1 MTPGTHAP
9 QAQFSPSEENY
20 LKVVYGLREWDP
32 AKITTGRLAAKLG
45 VSPASATTMVAKL
58 VSRGLLKHPPYGTVS
73 LTEPG
78 REAALK
84 IVRRHRLIETFLVA
98 QLGYTWDE
106 VHDEAEILEHTVSER
121 FINRIDTLLG
131 HPESD
136 PHGDPI
142 PTADGDSRL
151 PDATRLDRAPR
162 ATAVVVRI
170 SDVDPS
176 VLRTC
181 AAKGIVP
188 GATVDTRGHGLTD
201 DDAAAV
207 WVAPSVDAADA

>member
-1 MTPGTHAP
+1 MSPGTHAP
-9 QAQFSPSEENY
+9 DAEFSPSEENY

-32 AKITTGRLAAKLG
+32 QKVTTGRLAAKLA
-45 VSPASATTMVAKL
+45 VSPASASAMVAKL
-58 VSRGLLKHPPYGTVS
+58 VSRGFMVHPPYGSVG
-73 LTEPG
+73 LTESG
-78 REAALK
+78 RSAALK
-84 IVRRHRLIETFLVA
+84 VIRRHRLIETFLVD
-98 QLGYTWDE
+98 QLDYTWDE

-121 FINRIDTLLG
+121 FIDRIDALLG
-131 HPESD
+131 HPEGD

-151 PDATRLDRAPR
+151 PNATRLDHAP
-162 ATAVVVRI
+162 AETAVVVRI
-170 SDVDPS
+170 SDADPD

-188 GATVDTRGHGLTD
+188 GAALHTRGHGLTD

-207 WVAPSVDAADA
+207 WVRPTTLLDEG